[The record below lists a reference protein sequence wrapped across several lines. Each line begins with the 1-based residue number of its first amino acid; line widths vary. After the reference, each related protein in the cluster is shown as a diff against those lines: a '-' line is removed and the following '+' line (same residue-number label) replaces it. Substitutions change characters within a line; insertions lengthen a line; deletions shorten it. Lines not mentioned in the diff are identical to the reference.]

1 MSAKGSAPNRRVAAI
16 QAKKKR
22 KQPKKAKTVEG
33 GQGGQGQGQ
42 HKDRERP
49 PRETKEQQDTNRS
62 FEEVAESPPSKRA
75 KLLARLG
82 PRPVKADEGGEDH
95 MEWDLANYQDEE
107 EEEEILGSDDDEQEA
122 PSDYQKGGY
131 HPVKIG
137 DLFHNRYHVIR
148 KLGWGHFST
157 VWLCWDLTD
166 KKFVALKVVKSAS
179 HYTETALDEIKLLKC
194 VREADESDSLRER
207 TVMLLDDFKISGVN
221 GTHVCMVFEVLGHNL
236 LKFIIRNNYQ
246 GMPLQNVKIMMKQV
260 LEGLHYLHTKCQIIH
275 TDIKPENVLV
285 CVDDTHI
292 KRIAAEATAS
302 QKLGLK
308 LPGSAMSTAPK
319 ELRKVDLSAKM
330 SKSKKKKLKKRE
342 KRNQALME
350 EAMQH
355 VMEADNTVKKE
366 ENGTETVGLKET
378 DVAEVV
384 VNGDT
389 DVKEVVSPTEE
400 KGSEEEEEKS
410 VVVQNGN
417 HDALLSPD
425 CDAEDSKSVKSETG
439 MSVTSPEEETP
450 PTVDMRTQSESSEN
464 RSDVIKDSLAAMM
477 EQQGPKKPDPCS
489 EVVPELTV
497 KIADLGNACWVHH
510 HFTEDIQTRQ
520 YRSLEVLLGAGYGPP
535 ADIWSTACMAFEL
548 ATGDYLFEPHSGE
561 DYSRDEDHLAHIIE
575 LAGPIPRHIAMSG
588 KYSKEYFRKTGE
600 LRHITKLKPW
610 PLFDVLTEKY
620 EWDPTTA
627 KEFSDWLMPMLA
639 FDPLERA
646 SAMDCI
652 SHPFLQDV

>member
-1 MSAKGSAPNRRVAAI
+1 MSAKGNAPNRRVAAI

-22 KQPKKAKTVEG
+22 KQPKKSKQGEG
-33 GQGGQGQGQ
+33 QNANN
-42 HKDRERP
+42 KDRERN
-49 PRETKEQQDTNRS
+49 RDTKPTPAEVDKNRS
-62 FEEVAESPPSKRA
+62 FEEAS
-75 KLLARLG
+75 
-82 PRPVKADEGGEDH
+82 
-95 MEWDLANYQDEE
+95 EE

-122 PSDYQKGGY
+122 TSDYCKGGY

-157 VWLCWDLTD
+157 VWLCWDLKE

-194 VREADESDSLRER
+194 VREADEKDPLRER

-285 CVDDTHI
+285 CVDESHI
-292 KRIAAEATAS
+292 RKIAAEATQS
-302 QKLGLK
+302 HKLGLK

-319 ELRKVDLSAKM
+319 ELRKVDLTAKM

-342 KRNQALME
+342 KRNLALME

-355 VMEADNTVKKE
+355 ANAMEVK
-366 ENGTETVGLKET
+366 ENGVDNPESNENEKEKKDET
-378 DVAEVV
+378 VAEVISPMEDKAV
-384 VNGDT
+384 VEETADIGDKT
-389 DVKEVVSPTEE
+389 ETEVQSPTSPMTPDD
-400 KGSEEEEEKS
+400 KVLTPPVMNG
-410 VVVQNGN
+410 GN
-417 HDALLSPD
+417 HSHE
-425 CDAEDSKSVKSETG
+425 AEETPASNNVNTEDNKSEA
-439 MSVTSPEEETP
+439 MSVTSPEDELKTPMTPSNPIAGMLDQLQSPESET
-450 PTVDMRTQSESSEN
+450 
-464 RSDVIKDSLAAMM
+464 
-477 EQQGPKKPDPCS
+477 KKLDPCV
-489 EVVPELTV
+489 EVDSNLKV

-520 YRSLEVLLGAGYGPP
+520 YRSLEVLIGSGYGPP
-535 ADIWSTACMAFEL
+535 ADIWSLACMAFEL

-561 DYSRDEDHLAHIIE
+561 EYTRDEDHLAHIIE
-575 LAGPIPRHIAMSG
+575 LAGPIPRTIALSG

-610 PLFDVLTEKY
+610 PLYDVLTEKY
-620 EWDPTTA
+620 EWEPQIA
-627 KEFSDWLMPMLA
+627 REFADWLLPMLSY
-639 FDPLERA
+639 DPNERA
-646 SAMDCI
+646 SALDCI
-652 SHPFLQDV
+652 NHPFMADV

>member
-1 MSAKGSAPNRRVAAI
+1 VSSRQGCSSSSMSAKGGAPNRRVAAI

-22 KQPKKAKTVEG
+22 KQPKKSKTVETG
-33 GQGGQGQGQ
+33 GQAGGGN
-42 HKDRERP
+42 RERP
-49 PRETKEQQDTNRS
+49 PRETKEQQENNRS
-62 FEEVAESPPSKRA
+62 FEEE
-75 KLLARLG
+75 
-82 PRPVKADEGGEDH
+82 
-95 MEWDLANYQDEE
+95 EE

-355 VMEADNTVKKE
+355 VMEADNSVKKE
-366 ENGTETVGLKET
+366 ENTGNNNSVIKES
-378 DVAEVV
+378 AEVV
-384 VNGDT
+384 ENGDSSASKEKCN
-389 DVKEVVSPTEE
+389 KEVETPTEA
-400 KGSEEEEEKS
+400 KGEEEVDGVEAETLPKAS
-410 VVVQNGN
+410 PVQNGN
-417 HDALLSPD
+417 HELLSPD
-425 CDAEDSKSVKSETG
+425 GDADDSKSTKSETA
-439 MSVTSPEEETP
+439 MSVTSPEEEVALS
-450 PTVDMRTQSESSEN
+450 VDMRTQSESSEH

-477 EQQGPKKPDPCS
+477 EQQGPKKPDPCV
-489 EVVPELTV
+489 EVVPDLTV

-639 FDPLERA
+639 FDPSERA
-646 SAMDCI
+646 TAMDCI
-652 SHPFLQDV
+652 SHPFLEDV

>member
-1 MSAKGSAPNRRVAAI
+1 MSAKANAPNRRVAAI

-22 KQPKKAKTVEG
+22 KQPKKSKTVGEG
-33 GQGGQGQGQ
+33 GAANN
-42 HKDRERP
+42 KERDRA
-49 PRETKEQQDTNRS
+49 RETRAEVDRNRS
-62 FEEVAESPPSKRA
+62 FEEE
-75 KLLARLG
+75 
-82 PRPVKADEGGEDH
+82 
-95 MEWDLANYQDEE
+95 EE

-122 PSDYQKGGY
+122 PSDYVKGGY

-157 VWLCWDLTD
+157 VWLCWDLQD

-194 VREADESDSLRER
+194 VRETDENDALRER

-285 CVDDTHI
+285 CVDESHI
-292 KRIAAEATAS
+292 KRIAAEATQH

-342 KRNQALME
+342 KRNQQLME

-355 VMEADNTVKKE
+355 VMETENKAVV
-366 ENGTETVGLKET
+366 ENGTSAAPSVEGEAATENNDDTTAVATANTPLDTVIT
-378 DVAEVV
+378 P
-384 VNGDT
+384 DT
-389 DVKEVVSPTEE
+389 P
-400 KGSEEEEEKS
+400 SEE
-410 VVVQNGN
+410 VQADAPVQNGT
-417 HDALLSPD
+417 HADATED
-425 CDAEDSKSVKSETG
+425 NDDNADSKSTKSEA
-439 MSVTSPEEETP
+439 MSVTSPEEEKIPVTP
-450 PTVDMRTQSESSEN
+450 LTPVDPLT
-464 RSDVIKDSLAAMM
+464 AMM
-477 EQQGPKKPDPCS
+477 DQVQTTDSKKPDPCT

-520 YRSLEVLLGAGYGPP
+520 YRSLEVLLGAGYGTP

-561 DYSRDEDHLAHIIE
+561 DYTRDEDHLAHIIE
-575 LAGPIPRHIAMSG
+575 LAGYIPRHIALSG

-620 EWDPTTA
+620 EWDPKTA
-627 KEFSDWLMPMLA
+627 KEFSDWLIPMLA
-639 FDPLERA
+639 FEPSERA
-646 SAMDCI
+646 TAMDCI
-652 SHPFLQDV
+652 NHPFLADI